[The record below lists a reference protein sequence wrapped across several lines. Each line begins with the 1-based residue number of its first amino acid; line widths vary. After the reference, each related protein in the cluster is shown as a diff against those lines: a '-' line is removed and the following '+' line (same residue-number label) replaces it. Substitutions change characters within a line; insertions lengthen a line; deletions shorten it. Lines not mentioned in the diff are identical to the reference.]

1 MTANASPE
9 IGPTPIDG
17 LRKASIDSEIAFARP
32 EPPELPLPAKPP
44 PARLLLVRHGQS
56 TWNREHR
63 IQGQLDPPLSAE
75 GRRQAMHV
83 ARRLAHRPLAG
94 FYSSDLKRA
103 FETAD
108 AISEAVAARP
118 SPSMGLREI
127 YLGAWEGLTTEELA
141 QRFPA
146 EWALWTEEPSWDVV
160 PGGEGSVPFEARV
173 NSELDSIL
181 ARHPHGDVLVV
192 THGGVIQVALH
203 RVVGRP
209 NHGLFPFRIENASI
223 SVIEKR
229 NGRFVVSGVNDTSH
243 LEPAA

>member
-1 MTANASPE
+1 
-9 IGPTPIDG
+9 
-17 LRKASIDSEIAFARP
+17 
-32 EPPELPLPAKPP
+32 
-44 PARLLLVRHGQS
+44 
-56 TWNREHR
+56 
-63 IQGQLDPPLSAE
+63 
-75 GRRQAMHV
+75 MHV

-108 AISEAVAARP
+108 AISQAVAARP
-118 SPSMGLREI
+118 SPSTGLREI

-146 EWALWTEEPSWDVV
+146 EWALWTEEPSWDLV
-160 PGGEGSVPFEARV
+160 PGGEGAVPFEARV
-173 NSELDSIL
+173 NIELDSIL